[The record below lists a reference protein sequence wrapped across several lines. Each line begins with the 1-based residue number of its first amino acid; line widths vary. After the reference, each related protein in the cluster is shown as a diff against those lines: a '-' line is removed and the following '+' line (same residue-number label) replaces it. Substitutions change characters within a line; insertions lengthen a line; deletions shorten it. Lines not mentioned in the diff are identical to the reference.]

1 MDAWKQGRGCAT
13 PGLGTV
19 AGDLPGNERPSL
31 TQVARPPSAR
41 SWGAST
47 HECFAA
53 IGTMRLARSA
63 RSAPVPGRAP
73 VVGPPGSFRWQ
84 TLAVSCLALV
94 MAACAAKSAPNF
106 RGRWQPVNRFAET
119 PREIPLHQAYVYAPL
134 PLDRTLKSML
144 TRWARDSR
152 MALSYRHRSD
162 YTLHQPVAHIRSS
175 DLQVALQQL
184 NQAYASQGVAI
195 SADDTQI
202 TVRPAG
208 VSAEPET
215 AGLP

>member
-13 PGLGTV
+13 PGLEAV
-19 AGDLPGNERPSL
+19 AGDPPGNERPSL

-41 SWGAST
+41 TWGAST
-47 HECFAA
+47 HECFAS
-53 IGTMRLARSA
+53 IGTMQPARSA

-73 VVGPPGSFRWQ
+73 VIRPPGFFRWQ

-106 RGRWQPVNRFAET
+106 RGRWQPVNQFAET

-152 MALSYRHRSD
+152 MALSYRHGSD
-162 YTLHQPVAHIRSS
+162 YTLHQPVAHIRTS

-184 NQAYASQGVAI
+184 NRAYALQGVVI
-195 SADDTQI
+195 SADDSQI
-202 TVRPAG
+202 TVRPADA
-208 VSAEPET
+208 SAEPEV
-215 AGLP
+215 AASP